1 MVAWIALCAVLLVAA
16 YLLGSIP
23 TGYIAGRVLR
33 SIDIREYGSKS
44 TGATNVFR
52 VLGTKPAIAV
62 LLVDVL
68 KGALAIALVRGVV
81 LLPGILDQMP
91 ATLDL
96 TRWHP
101 WLITVAALIAIL
113 GHSKSVWIRF
123 TGGKSAATGL
133 GVFLGLAWPVGLG
146 ALVTFCTVLTLSRF
160 VSLSSISAA
169 VVGFVLMLVF
179 QEPFPFQ
186 LMAAIGGLYVILRH
200 RSNIQRLLSGNEP
213 RIGQNVQPE

>member
-1 MVAWIALCAVLLVAA
+1 MVAWIALCAVLLIAA

-23 TGYIAGRVLR
+23 TGYLAGRLLKE
-33 SIDIREYGSKS
+33 IDIREHGSKS

-68 KGALAIALVRGVV
+68 KGVLAISLMRLVV
-81 LLPGILDQMP
+81 LLPGVVTTVP
-91 ATLDL
+91 ATVDIN
-96 TRWHP
+96 RWHP
-101 WLITVAALIAIL
+101 WLMTVAALIAIL
-113 GHSKSVWIRF
+113 GHSKSIWIGF

-146 ALVTFCTVLTLSRF
+146 ALFTFCTVLALSRF

-169 VVGFVLMLVF
+169 AIGFVLMLVF

-200 RSNIQRLLSGNEP
+200 RSNIQRLLSGDEP
-213 RIGQNVQPE
+213 RIGQKVQPE